1 MLTRTL
7 STLFVLSSP
16 LLAQNGN
23 RAGHDNMKPV
33 VPTEMI
39 PASPVLSPG
48 DALKTF
54 EVAEGFSML
63 PFATEPMIEKP
74 VALDYDPAGRL
85 WVCEMRGYM
94 LNIDGKDEDKPIG
107 RITVLED
114 TNHDGKADK
123 STIFLD
129 NILLPRA
136 IAVYPDG
143 VLFADEHE
151 LRFIKREGMKPVG
164 NADIAVPKFIEAGN
178 VEHRANGL
186 VRGFDNWL
194 YNAKSAKRIK
204 RNGDKWIVENTP
216 FRGQWGI
223 AFDNYGRIY
232 HNHNSQFLFGDF
244 IAPNVLEGNHSV
256 DTKVATTYGL
266 GSNKPFPIRVTPGV
280 NRAYMQ
286 KSNGYDSDT
295 LDPKT
300 FKLTS
305 CTAAAGMAVYRG
317 TNFPADWIGHGLV
330 GESSINL
337 VRAIS
342 VSEKDNKLVG
352 ENAYKDKEWIASTDE
367 RFRPV
372 NLYNAPDGSVYILD
386 MYHGIIQHKT
396 FLTTYL
402 REQYVSRGLDGPGV
416 GQGRIYRVSYKGGKV
431 ESVPDMDKLSN
442 AELVKLLAHPNGWH
456 RDMAQRVLGTR
467 EADPAT
473 VVLLEKL
480 AALEKFPLG
489 QIHALWTMENM
500 GKLTAAPIS
509 EALKSSDQKVVAAAL
524 WASTTLTH
532 PEQLKLETQLLALK
546 PANDEVAVYLT
557 RALGSIATEKAFE
570 KINELVSGSK
580 LKTVKAAAFSG
591 LENRG
596 LAFKTVLGEK
606 LKDKDLIGWIDK
618 ASTKKMA
625 SAGSSFKGEELASFN
640 RGKAMFHGEAACFGC
655 HGPDGSGVLNLGPP
669 LDGSE
674 WVTGKED
681 IFARILL
688 HGLTGKI
695 TVAGTEYETPA
706 EMPALFVNP
715 VFTDEKIADIMTY
728 VRNEW
733 SNKAAPVKSDLVKT
747 LRKSTADRSGR
758 PYTATD
764 LK

>member
-1 MLTRTL
+1 MNTRTL
-7 STLFVLSSP
+7 AT
-16 LLAQNGN
+16 LLALSTPLFAQKGN
-23 RAGHDNMKPV
+23 RAGHDNMQPV
-33 VPTEMI
+33 VPKEMI
-39 PASPVLSPG
+39 PPTPVNTPEE
-48 DALKTF
+48 ALKTF

-63 PFATEPMIEKP
+63 PFATEPMIDKP

-94 LNIDGKDEDKPIG
+94 LDIDGKDEDKPIG

-114 TNHDGKADK
+114 TDKDGKADK
-123 STIFLD
+123 LTVFLE

-151 LRFIKREGMKPVG
+151 LRFIKRDGMKSVG
-164 NADIAVPKFIEAGN
+164 DAEIAIPNFIEAGN

-186 VRGFDNWL
+186 VRGLDNWL

-204 RNGDKWIVENTP
+204 RDGDKWIVAQTP
-216 FRGQWGI
+216 FRGQWGV
-223 AFDNYGRIY
+223 AFDDFGRIY

-244 IAPNVLEGNHSV
+244 IAPNLLEGNHSV
-256 DTKVATTYGL
+256 DTKVATTSGL

-317 TNFPADWIGHGLV
+317 TNFPKEWLGAGLV
-330 GESSINL
+330 GESCINL
-337 VRAIS
+337 VRAIK
-342 VSEKDNKLVG
+342 VSEKDDKLTG
-352 ENAYKDKEWIASTDE
+352 DNMFKDKEWIASTDE

-372 NLYNAPDGSVYILD
+372 NIYNAPDGSVYILD

-402 REQYVSRGLDGPGV
+402 REQYLDRKLDGPGL
-416 GQGRIYRVSYKGGKV
+416 GNGRIYRVTYKGGKV
-431 ESVPDMDKLSN
+431 ESVPDMDALSSE
-442 AELVKLLAHPNGWH
+442 ELVKLLAHPNGWH
-456 RDMAQRVLGTR
+456 RDMAQRVLCSR
-467 EADPAT
+467 QADPKL

-480 AALEKFPLG
+480 VTIEKYPLG
-489 QIHALWTMENM
+489 QIHALWTLEGM
-500 GKLTAAPIS
+500 GKLTAAPVS
-509 EALKSSDQKVVAAAL
+509 LALKSADPKVVVSAL
-524 WASTTLTH
+524 WASNSLTH
-532 PEQLKLETQLLALK
+532 PEQLKLEKQLLELQ
-546 PANDEVAVYLT
+546 PANDEIAVYLT
-557 RALGSIATEKAFE
+557 RALGPVATTDAFV

-580 LKTVKAAAFSG
+580 QKTVKAAAFSG
-591 LENRG
+591 LANRES
-596 LAFKTVLGEK
+596 AFKAALGDK
-606 LKDKDLIGWIDK
+606 LKDKDLLGWLEK
-618 ASTKKMA
+618 ASQKKVD
-625 SAGSSFKGEELASFN
+625 SAGSAFKGEELASFN

-655 HGPDGSGVLNLGPP
+655 HGPDGTGVLNLGPP

-674 WVTGKED
+674 WVTGKQEV
-681 IFARILL
+681 FAKILL
-688 HGLTGKI
+688 HGMTGKV
-695 TVAGTEYETPA
+695 TVAGKEYETPA

-715 VFTDEKIADIMTY
+715 AFTDEKIADIMTY

-733 SNKAAPVKSDLVKT
+733 SNKAEPVKADLVKE
-747 LRKSTADRSGR
+747 LRKSTAAQSGR
-758 PYTATD
+758 PYTAAD